1 MNRPNYH
8 MRYRRSVYRKKRIKM
23 AIITSVISL
32 AVIALLFVIIG
43 NAVGNKVEEN
53 VTRRRN
59 TSAEAQQSEHA
70 QVRSVKAFPVTLFD
84 ESSTLA
90 SRLKIATDGGYGEI
104 CFDLDS
110 PDGTLLYSSDVSL
123 ALGKQAANPELWSL
137 PDAVKQFESRELYS
151 IGITHLA
158 EMSSDDDLLRAS
170 ASGYYA
176 SLIAEALR
184 SGVDEVLIHAGDVP
198 RERYGELILLANE
211 VHRLCPEGGF
221 VGISLPVGILSDAEA
236 SELIDGLWG
245 AFDYLAADLTGVGAD
260 GQSVPD
266 AVSSSLGGMLYYLL
280 RYNVRVLVPYSDDQ
294 NVLAAT
300 VDAVFASG
308 SQNVQIMY

>member
-8 MRYRRSVYRKKRIKM
+8 LRYRRSVYRKKRIKT

-53 VTRRRN
+53 VTNRRN

-70 QVRSVKAFPVTLFD
+70 QIRSVKAFPITLFD

-90 SRLKIATDGGYGEI
+90 SRLKIATDGGYREI
-104 CFDLDS
+104 CFDLDM
-110 PDGTLLYSSDVSL
+110 PDGTLLYSSDVAL
-123 ALGKQAANPELWSL
+123 TLGKQASNTELWSL
-137 PDAVKQFESRELYS
+137 SDAVEQFKSRELYT
-151 IGITHLA
+151 IGVTHLA
-158 EMSSDDDLLRAS
+158 EMSSEDDLMRAS

-184 SGVDEVLIHAGDVP
+184 SGVDEVLIHAGEVP
-198 RERYGELILLANE
+198 RERYGEFILLANE
-211 VHRLCPEGGF
+211 VHRLCPKGGV
-221 VGISLPVGILSDAEA
+221 VGLSLPIGVLSDADA

-245 AFDYLAADLTGVGAD
+245 AFDYLAADLTGAGAD

-280 RYNVRVLVPYSDDQ
+280 RYNVRVLVPYSDDP

-300 VDAVFASG
+300 VDAVSASG